1 MLPIAVTGI
10 WFWLE
15 FSKSNDKLG
24 DCIRISG
31 NTTRVIPTLVSS
43 LEEADVRIVLHVS
56 HAVDNTYKHA
66 VIVSSDLDVV
76 ALVVEL

>member
-1 MLPIAVTGI
+1 MLLIAVTGI
-10 WFWLE
+10 WFWVE

-31 NTTRVIPTLVSS
+31 NTTWVIPTLVSS

-56 HAVDNTYKHA
+56 YPVDNAYKCA
-66 VIVSSDLDVV
+66 MIVSNDSDVV
-76 ALVVEL
+76 ALVAEL